1 LTEKEVAD
9 LVEWYDTLADGYD
22 ELYAAEQSSKYDAAM
37 RAVSSLRFGVAVDAG
52 CGTGLFLE
60 RLRMICDLVL
70 GVDVSHGMLAKAKAR
85 CRDSI
90 VSLVRADCSAL
101 PLRDCVA
108 DCAFAIS
115 LLKPGAVMK
124 KQLSE
129 ISRVTQR
136 EGIVVGTIFREG
148 GEKPVLVA
156 KGLESDAK
164 WWNLSVREVLF
175 LARRAM
181 L

>member
-1 LTEKEVAD
+1 MAD

-60 RLRMICDLVL
+60 RLRVICDLVL
-70 GVDVSHGMLAKAKAR
+70 GVDVSHGMLA
-85 CRDSI
+85 S
-90 VSLVRADCSAL
+90 VSLVRADCSTL

-108 DCAFAIS
+108 DCVFAIS

-136 EGIVVGTIFREG
+136 EGIVVGTMFREG

>member
-1 LTEKEVAD
+1 
-9 LVEWYDTLADGYD
+9 
-22 ELYAAEQSSKYDAAM
+22 M
-37 RAVSSLRFGVAVDAG
+37 
-52 CGTGLFLE
+52 
-60 RLRMICDLVL
+60 
-70 GVDVSHGMLAKAKAR
+70 
-85 CRDSI
+85 
-90 VSLVRADCSAL
+90 RADCSAL